1 MVRYRSLLLTLTCF
15 SVLSGGSALADLVTV
30 VSDASTQG
38 AATDPSDPRITTGDI
53 SGLTFTP
60 VAPGAYGTFTPL
72 PPGSPTG
79 TIVINLPP
87 APAPDPSDYATL
99 GNSGL
104 FLATFTLPTVYS
116 NIQLAGLANVDDW
129 GYAFLNGNPISSQL
143 TEFGNVALG
152 TTNAAFFQS
161 GINTLVVTDYNTGGP
176 SGAAFYANIT
186 FNATAVPEPS
196 SLVIALGSSILLF
209 AGVRGWRRRLA

>member
-15 SVLSGGSALADLVTV
+15 SVLSGGPALADLVTV
-30 VSDASTQG
+30 VSDASTLG
-38 AATDPSDPRITTGDI
+38 AATDPSDSRITTGDI

-60 VAPGAYGTFTPL
+60 VAPGAYGTFTTP

-104 FLATFTLPTVYS
+104 FLATFTLPAVYS
-116 NIQLAGLANVDDW
+116 NISLAGAANVDDY
-129 GYAFLNGNPISSQL
+129 GSAFLNGHLLSSGL
-143 TEFGNVALG
+143 DEFDNVAFN
-152 TTNAAFFQS
+152 TTDPTFFQPGS
-161 GINTLVVTDYNTGGP
+161 NTLVITDYNVGGP

-186 FNATAVPEPS
+186 FNTAAVPEPS
-196 SLVIALGSSILLF
+196 SLVIAVGSVLLF

>member
-1 MVRYRSLLLTLTCF
+1 MVRYWSLLLTLTCF
-15 SVLSGGSALADLVTV
+15 SVLSGGPALADLVTV

-38 AATDPSDPRITTGDI
+38 AATAATDPGIISGDI
-53 SGLTFTP
+53 TGLTFTP

-72 PPGSPTG
+72 PPGSPSG
-79 TIVINLPP
+79 TMVINLPP
-87 APAPDPSDYATL
+87 APASDPSIYST

-116 NIQLAGLANVDDW
+116 FIQLAGLANVDDW

-152 TTNAAFFQS
+152 TTNAAFFQP
-161 GINTLVVTDYNTGGP
+161 GLNTLVITDYNTGGP
-176 SGAAFYANIT
+176 SGSAFYANIT
-186 FNATAVPEPS
+186 FNTPAVPEPS
-196 SLVIALGSSILLF
+196 SLVIALGSSVLLF